1 MPMAAREH
9 LIPSKA
15 MRSLHQIITNDTLF
29 VMIYNYLNCLALSY
43 AFSTDDFIRSTEGGT
58 EFWVIDAGKCWA
70 LWDSARLLSRFI
82 LAAAH
87 GINVGLPMPNI
98 VLAHSYP
105 NNPLVHR
112 RSPTREAALR
122 ACLLLQAWY
131 ETNLGWIAECLR
143 RSITKGANSMW
154 DFAAVLGMTKVDFY
168 LRITEARTGAG
179 VDDLDVLFT
188 TVDDGA
194 FNYTTALDLEVARLI
209 RPWFTHIGVIE
220 NSAFAGMALYPVEYA
235 LASPMD
241 RIMADGVT
249 AMEVE
254 SEPVANLAIAAL

>member
-1 MPMAAREH
+1 
-9 LIPSKA
+9 
-15 MRSLHQIITNDTLF
+15 
-29 VMIYNYLNCLALSY
+29 MIYNYLNCLALSY

-87 GINVGLPMPNI
+87 GISLSSPHALVIPILIPLAHLADVGLPMPNI

-112 RSPTREAALR
+112 RFPTREAALR

-131 ETNLGWIAECLR
+131 ETNLGWMAECLR

-154 DFAAVLGMTKVDFY
+154 DFAAVLGMTKVNFY

-194 FNYTTALDLEVARLI
+194 FNYTTALDLGMVQ
-209 RPWFTHIGVIE
+209 FNTHT
-220 NSAFAGMALYPVEYA
+220 N
-235 LASPMD
+235 
-241 RIMADGVT
+241 
-249 AMEVE
+249 
-254 SEPVANLAIAAL
+254 ANMFGQKLHDSFGPGSRTSG